1 MTIRQSLF
9 IIEYQKPGRWDEL
22 KISFIY
28 FRIESLLSLDVDTIN
43 WGIIP
48 MTITP
53 NFYMQ
58 MDGISEI
65 CQKKILNPARRHN
78 ALLMKNPVFMY
89 PASSFTLRGKD
100 WQFH

>member
-22 KISFIY
+22 KIRFIY

-48 MTITP
+48 LTITP

-58 MDGISEI
+58 MDGISDI
-65 CQKKILNPARRHN
+65 GQNKSWILLEGIMPYLWKTMFLCILQAV
-78 ALLMKNPVFMY
+78 LL
-89 PASSFTLRGKD
+89 
-100 WQFH
+100 